1 MGKTRAGIL
10 AEPVRTTR
18 VSQGMTVKSQA
29 SVLIV
34 EDDPDLRDVYADA
47 LAEEGYAVR
56 VASEGGEA
64 LTLLRQ
70 SSEPP
75 CVLLLDLR
83 MPGMSGWELAAR
95 LRESA
100 RWKHVPIVV
109 VAAHYLLAE
118 EGRRLGAAAW
128 LQKPVPLGVLVNA
141 VDNACRDT
149 MAREA

>member
-1 MGKTRAGIL
+1 M
-10 AEPVRTTR
+10 R
-18 VSQGMTVKSQA
+18 VSQGMTAKSPA

-47 LAEEGYAVR
+47 LAGEGYAVR
-56 VASEGGEA
+56 VAAEGREA
-64 LTLLRQ
+64 LSLLNQ

-95 LRESA
+95 LRESP
-100 RWKHVPIVV
+100 RWRDVPIVV

-149 MAREA
+149 MTREA